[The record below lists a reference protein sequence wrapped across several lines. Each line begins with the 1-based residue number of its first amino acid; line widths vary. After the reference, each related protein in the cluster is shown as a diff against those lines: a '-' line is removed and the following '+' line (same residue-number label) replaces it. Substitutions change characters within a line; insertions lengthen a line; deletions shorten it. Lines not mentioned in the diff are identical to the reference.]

1 MVSLAKTPAEVKE
14 DMAPMVAANPMPTAP
29 QYPYGCCISLEN
41 ETLQKLG
48 LDGDLPAVGDVIE
61 FMATA
66 KVTSASMNERMDE
79 NGKPETCCRVEL
91 QITDM
96 DVAETEDPA
105 EEELERSAM
114 RRQRFYGQAS
124 A

>member
-14 DMAPMVAANPMPTAP
+14 DMAPMVASNPMPSAP

-41 ETLQKLG
+41 ETLKKLG

-61 FMATA
+61 FMSTA

-79 NGKPETCCRVEL
+79 SGKPETCCRVEL
-91 QITDM
+91 QITHI
-96 DVAETEDPA
+96 AATEDEDQEN
-105 EEELERSAM
+105 EEADKKLTKRLYS
-114 RRQRFYGQAS
+114 
-124 A
+124 

>member
-14 DMAPMVAANPMPTAP
+14 ESAPLMATSMPSSAP
-29 QYPYGCCISLEN
+29 QYPCGCCISLEN
-41 ETLQKLG
+41 DTLKKLG

-66 KVTSASMNERMDE
+66 KVTSASMNERVDE
-79 NGKPETCCRVEL
+79 NGKSETCCRVEL

-114 RRQRFYGQAS
+114 RRQRFYGQAQ

>member
-14 DMAPMVAANPMPTAP
+14 DMAPMVATSLPPSAP

-41 ETLQKLG
+41 DTLKKLG

-66 KVTSASMNERMDE
+66 KVTSASMNERVDE
-79 NGKPETCCRVEL
+79 SGKPETCCRVEL

-114 RRQRFYGQAS
+114 RRQRFYGQAQ